1 MTAKINCTGQITGTG
16 TVEATYTDAN
26 TTQSKMHM
34 SGTMQMGQ
42 NSHPV
47 DMTVNSTSVYKGA
60 DCGSVKPFAM
70 PGQQ

>member
-1 MTAKINCTGQITGTG
+1 
-16 TVEATYTDAN
+16 
-26 TTQSKMHM
+26 M